1 MSDAIKWA
9 LLVAAVVAL
18 IVTILTLPFVQ
29 YIDFQKLGDSIA
41 VILSYCSSAFYKVRS
56 IINLLLFDFA
66 RPILSGL
73 MLYLFVG
80 WACKL
85 TIKIGAWIIHFI
97 FK

>member
-9 LLVAAVVAL
+9 LLVAFVITLIIAV
-18 IVTILTLPFVQ
+18 LTLPFAQ
-29 YIDFQKLGDSIA
+29 YLRFDDLNDSIG
-41 VILSYCSSAFYKVRS
+41 VVLSYASGYFYKARS
-56 IINLLLFDFA
+56 IINLFLFDFA

-85 TIKIGAWIIHFI
+85 TVKIGAWIAHFI